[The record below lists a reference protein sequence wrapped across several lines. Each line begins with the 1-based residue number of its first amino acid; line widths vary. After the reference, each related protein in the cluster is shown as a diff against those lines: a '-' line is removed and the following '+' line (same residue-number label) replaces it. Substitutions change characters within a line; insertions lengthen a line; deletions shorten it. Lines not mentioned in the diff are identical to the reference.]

1 MAFLPLPSIRQLYY
15 SGRLSQYLLLLACVA
30 GVIGLLMARA
40 LIALSPV
47 VGVLATVAQPNLR
60 RQLACWLRLR
70 TVWFPALLYLFL
82 LMSGLYTSEWSVW
95 RHELFRQ
102 LPLLVVPY
110 AFGVAVP
117 LTARQRLGV
126 GSIFVLGV
134 SGLGIATLG
143 EYLMNA
149 PQANEAFG
157 LGQSMPSVTGVFHI
171 HFSIMLALAVF
182 IGMLL
187 SRETLTSSPLRWLL
201 RAASIAALLVLHVL
215 AYRTGLL
222 VFYVTLLLDIVL
234 LLVTRRKWRLGLIL
248 GGLLLLLPWT
258 ALQTLESARQR
269 LEVTRYDLEQF
280 SSGGDINN
288 YSLSKRL
295 AAWQTANIVFQ
306 AHPLVGVAPADVR
319 AAMMQ
324 QYAWQSF
331 GLTRANWVMVH
342 NQYLHYLV
350 GGGLLQ
356 LGLWLL
362 VLLGPLAQPAQRRN
376 PYVVHSIC
384 VLGVAMLTDSLL
396 ELQIGF
402 NLFVFLYGFL
412 VVSTE
417 RQTAA
422 EVCNTPGSGT
432 V

>member
-1 MAFLPLPSIRQLYY
+1 MAFLPLPSFRQLYQ

-30 GVIGLLMARA
+30 GVVGLLMARA

-47 VGVLATVAQPNLR
+47 VGVLAVAAQPNLR
-60 RQLACWLRLR
+60 RQLAGWWSLR
-70 TVWFPALLYLFL
+70 TAWFPALLYLFL
-82 LMSGLYTSEWSVW
+82 VISGLYTAEWAVY

-102 LPLLVVPY
+102 LPLLGVPLVF
-110 AFGVAVP
+110 AVAVP

-126 GSIFVLGV
+126 GSLFVLGV
-134 SGLGIATLG
+134 AGLGLATLA

-149 PQANEAFG
+149 AQANNAFG
-157 LGQSMPSVTGVFHI
+157 SGQNMPSVTGVFHI
-171 HFSIMLALAVF
+171 HFSIMLALAVY

-187 SRETLTSSPLRWLL
+187 AREKIVGTALRWLL
-201 RAASIAALLVLHVL
+201 RAASITALVVLHVL

-222 VFYVTLLLDIVL
+222 VFYATLLLDVVL
-234 LLVTRRKWRLGLIL
+234 VVVMRRQWRLGLVL
-248 GGLLLLLPWT
+248 AALLVLLPWG
-258 ALQTLESARQR
+258 ALHTLVSVQQR
-269 LEVTRYDLEQF
+269 LEATHFDLEQF
-280 SSGGDINN
+280 SLGHDINN

-295 AAWQTANIVFQ
+295 AAWHTANVIFQ
-306 AHPLVGVAPADVR
+306 THPVLGVAPADVR

-331 GLTRANWVMVH
+331 GLTPANWVMVH

-350 GGGLLQ
+350 GGGLVQ

-376 PYVVHSIC
+376 PYVIHCIW
-384 VLGVAMLTDSLL
+384 LLAIAMLTDSLL

-422 EVCNTPGSGT
+422 RVCNTPGSGT